1 MIIDKPVGPTSMQ
14 VCSRI
19 RWLFKQGGA
28 PKRLKVGHGG
38 TLDPLATG
46 VLVVLVGR
54 ATRLCDAIMVGEKEY
69 LATIDL
75 SAVSATD
82 DAEGPVTK
90 VEGFVAPTRGAIES
104 VLPRFI
110 GDIQQAPPAF
120 SAVHIGGVRAY
131 DLARQGK
138 IDSSSTLLGAR
149 SVRIEAIRIVSYE
162 APMLTVHV
170 TSGKGVYIRSLARDL
185 GRALGVG
192 GYLTSLRR
200 TRVGRFLIENARKLS
215 DLEGPL
221 GQADLLGFEQPER

>member
-54 ATRLCDAIMVGEKEY
+54 ATRLCDKVMVGEKEY

-75 SAVSATD
+75 SGVSATD
-82 DAEGPVTK
+82 DAEGPVTG
-90 VEGFVAPTRGAIES
+90 VEGFAAPTRGAIES
-104 VLPRFI
+104 VIPRFI

-131 DLARQGK
+131 DLARRGK
-138 IDSSSTLLGAR
+138 LDSSSALLGMR

-162 APMLTVHV
+162 APVLTLHV

-192 GYLTSLRR
+192 GYLTGLRR
-200 TRVGRFLIENARKLS
+200 TRVGRFAIEEARPFAALPDRLDAGELLTAELS
-215 DLEGPL
+215 
-221 GQADLLGFEQPER
+221 